1 MHEKCTPDH
10 AIEGFAADVP
20 PARPVVLAP
29 PIRHGDRAMARAV
42 RGRPKSTPPCR
53 RIAFAARFA
62 GALTV
67 GLLGCRPRPV
77 PVLIWEGN
85 AGGRTVEVSAIASLL
100 APKAPGV
107 RSAPWG
113 DSRDAT
119 FQLLELTAAESP
131 HVHERHDLTIVVLRG
146 GGTLYAD
153 GRRYQITAGD
163 VVHIARGVPHHF
175 HPATAQPTV
184 GLGIFVPRLD
194 GNDSRPVP
202 E

>member
-1 MHEKCTPDH
+1 VL
-10 AIEGFAADVP
+10 GAA
-20 PARPVVLAP
+20 
-29 PIRHGDRAMARAV
+29 IRHGDRAMARAA
-42 RGRPKSTPPCR
+42 RGRRKNTQPR
-53 RIAFAARFA
+53 RAIALAGRLA
-62 GALTV
+62 GALTI
-67 GLLGCRPRPV
+67 GLLGCRSRSA
-77 PVLIWEGN
+77 PVLIWEGG
-85 AGGRTVEVSAIASLL
+85 AGTRTVEVSAIASLL
-100 APKAPGV
+100 APRGPGI

-146 GGTLYAD
+146 SGVLYAG
-153 GRRYQITAGD
+153 GRRYEVAAGD

-175 HPATAQPTV
+175 HPAMSQPTV

-194 GNDSRPVP
+194 GNDSRPAP